1 MSDAGRPVAAAPVAD
16 SIGNWVDRS
25 APSWAQPFLRL
36 ARIDRPIGWWLLLLP
51 CWWSTAIAALANR
64 AAWPDSNWPD
74 PKLIVL
80 FLIGAI
86 VMRGAGTTWNDILDR
101 KIDAQVERTKS
112 RPIPSGQVSAKT
124 AFAFAIL
131 LSLAGLIVLLQFNR
145 FAIVT
150 GVASLII
157 VAVYPLAKRVTSMP
171 QFVLGLAFSWGAL
184 MGWAAVFGSLDWRP
198 LTLYAG
204 TICWVIGY
212 DTIYAH
218 QDRRDDAIIGV
229 KSSARLFGDQT
240 GLAITILYSGTIL
253 LAGIATLFSG
263 GGIFSLIGLAAFA
276 THLAWQVI
284 TLDANNPAYCLKLF
298 RANRDAGL
306 LFFAGLVVD
315 VITGAPGAL
324 IAAR

>member
-1 MSDAGRPVAAAPVAD
+1 
-16 SIGNWVDRS
+16 
-25 APSWAQPFLRL
+25 
-36 ARIDRPIGWWLLLLP
+36 LLLLP

-64 AAWPDSNWPD
+64 APWPD
-74 PKLIVL
+74 PKLLAL

-101 KIDAQVERTKS
+101 KIDAQVERTRN

-124 AFAFAIL
+124 AFAFAIA
-131 LSLAGLIVLLQFNR
+131 LSFAGLIILLQFNR
-145 FAIVT
+145 FAIIT
-150 GVASLII
+150 GAASLII

-198 LTLYAG
+198 LVLYAG

-229 KSSARLFGDQT
+229 KSSARLFGEQT
-240 GLAITILYSGTIL
+240 KLALTILYGATIV
-253 LAGIATLFSG
+253 LAAIATLYAG

-276 THLAWQVI
+276 AHLVWQVM
-284 TLDANNPAYCLKLF
+284 TLDADDPAYCLRLF

-306 LFFAGLVVD
+306 LFFAGLTLD
-315 VITGAPGAL
+315 VIAGAPGAF
-324 IAAR
+324 IAPR

>member
-1 MSDAGRPVAAAPVAD
+1 MTSGGVKPAVPVAD
-16 SIGNWVDRS
+16 STGNWVDS
-25 APSWAQPFLRL
+25 GAPVWLQPYLRL

-51 CWWSTAIAALANR
+51 CWWSAAMAALAQR
-64 AAWPDSNWPD
+64 APWPD
-74 PKLIVL
+74 PKLILL

-86 VMRGAGTTWNDILDR
+86 IMRGAGSTWNDILDR

-112 RPIPSGQVSAKT
+112 RPIPSGQVSAKS
-124 AFAFAIL
+124 AFAFAIF
-131 LSLAGLIVLLQFNR
+131 LSFVGLAVLLQMNR

-150 GVASLII
+150 GAASLLI
-157 VAVYPLAKRVTSMP
+157 VAVYPLAKRVISMP

-198 LTLYAG
+198 IVLYAG
-204 TICWVIGY
+204 TISWVIGY

-229 KSSARLFGDQT
+229 KSSARLFGENT
-240 GLAITILYSGTIL
+240 KPALTVLYTATIVLI
-253 LAGIATLFSG
+253 GIATVYSG
-263 GGIFSLIGLAAFA
+263 GGIISFFGLAAFA
-276 THLAWQVI
+276 AHLAWQVA

-306 LFFAGLVVD
+306 LLFAGLALD
-315 VITGAPGAL
+315 VIAGAPYAL
-324 IAAR
+324 VVPR

>member
-1 MSDAGRPVAAAPVAD
+1 MSEAGRSVAAAPVAD
-16 SIGNWVDRS
+16 STGNWVDRS
-25 APSWAQPFLRL
+25 APAWAQPFLRL

-51 CWWSTAIAALANR
+51 CWWSTAIAALAER
-64 AAWPDSNWPD
+64 APWPD

-86 VMRGAGTTWNDILDR
+86 IMRGAGTTWNDILDR
-101 KIDAQVERTKS
+101 KIDAQVERTRN
-112 RPIPSGQVSAKT
+112 RPIPAGQVSAKT
-124 AFAFAIL
+124 AFAFAIA
-131 LSLAGLIVLLQFNR
+131 LSLIGLLILLQFNR
-145 FAIVT
+145 FAIAT
-150 GVASLII
+150 GAVSLLI
-157 VAVYPLAKRVTSMP
+157 VAVYPLAKRVISMP

-198 LTLYAG
+198 LALYAG

-229 KSSARLFGDQT
+229 KSSARLFGENT
-240 GLAITILYSGTIL
+240 KPALTVLYTGTIVL
-253 LAGIATLFSG
+253 SGIATLWSG

-276 THLAWQVI
+276 AHLAWQVV
-284 TLDANNPAYCLKLF
+284 TLDANDPAYCLKLF

-306 LFFAGLVVD
+306 LFFAGLALD
-315 VITGAPGAL
+315 VIAGAPGAVV
-324 IAAR
+324 IP

>member
-1 MSDAGRPVAAAPVAD
+1 MTEEGRAAALPVAD
-16 SIGNWVDRS
+16 STGNWVDRG
-25 APSWAQPFLRL
+25 APSWLQPYLRL

-51 CWWSTAIAALANR
+51 CWWATAIAALAQR
-64 AAWPDSNWPD
+64 AAWPD

-86 VMRGAGTTWNDILDR
+86 VMRGAGSTWNDILDR
-101 KIDAQVERTKS
+101 KIDAQVERTKN
-112 RPIPSGQVSAKT
+112 RPIPSGQVSAKA
-124 AFAFAIL
+124 AFVFAIA
-131 LSLAGLIVLLQFNR
+131 LSFIGLAVLLQMNR
-145 FAIVT
+145 FAVLT
-150 GVASLII
+150 GAASLLI

-198 LTLYAG
+198 LVLYAG

-229 KSSARLFGDQT
+229 KSSARLFGERT
-240 GLAITILYSGTIL
+240 KLALVILYTGTITL
-253 LAGIATLFSG
+253 IALATLYSG
-263 GGIFSLIGLAAFA
+263 GGIFSAIGLAAFA
-276 THLAWQVI
+276 MHLAWQVI
-284 TLDANNPAYCLKLF
+284 TLDADNPAYCLKLF

-306 LFFAGLVVD
+306 LLFAGLALD
-315 VITGAPGAL
+315 VIAGAPGAL
-324 IAAR
+324 VAP